1 MNRHWLN
8 KRWLNTGLAASFA
21 FSFLGFFG
29 LDSSTQEYGSLSG
42 ALRRTVAQAM
52 PPYRE
57 TKTQVETG
65 PLPDAS
71 VPAQPNPPASSE
83 ATPRVQ

>member
-8 KRWLNTGLAASFA
+8 TAVAGSLML
-21 FSFLGFFG
+21 SFLGLFG
-29 LDSSTQEYGSLSG
+29 QDGSTQEYGSLSG

-71 VPAQPNPPASSE
+71 APVQPNPPASSE